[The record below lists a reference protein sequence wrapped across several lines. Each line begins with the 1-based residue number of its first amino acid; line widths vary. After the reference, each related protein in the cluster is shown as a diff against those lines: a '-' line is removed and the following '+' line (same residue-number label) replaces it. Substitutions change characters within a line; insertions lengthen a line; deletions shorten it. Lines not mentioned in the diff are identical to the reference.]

1 MKIKFMKEFKRMK
14 QYIQNQ
20 QNAKGPNGGLKLTF
34 AALEGHTQQIQEIK
48 SEVKGLREN
57 TLYAIECEE
66 ITRAVKSLGVMLLGG
81 KIQILIRISSLEGSY
96 IEIFIVSYIGNLV

>member
-1 MKIKFMKEFKRMK
+1 M
-14 QYIQNQ
+14 
-20 QNAKGPNGGLKLTF
+20 GVLKLTF

-57 TLYAIECEE
+57 TPLYAIECEE

-81 KIQILIRISSLEGSY
+81 KNSNSYQDIGSPEGSY